1 MGRNYTDHINELKN
15 EKPQHPVLFLKPDT
29 AIIQKEQPIGI
40 DYVDVIVITNTIT
53 ELHLNVAIRKIEQLD
68 TVQGDATV
76 IRLERLDQV

>member
-1 MGRNYTDHINELKN
+1 MHDMPG
-15 EKPQHPVLFLKPDT
+15 VLSKAT
-29 AIIQKEQPIGI
+29 SIMAEVGISIEAIIQKEQPLGV
-40 DYVDVIVITNTIT
+40 DYVDVIVITSTIT